1 MTTEI
6 FLKSV
11 SLLTGT
17 EVKGQ
22 SEIDHDALSTILGD
36 ESRAID
42 CSQLNELLL
51 LVHKDRIENPF
62 FEYFFGSGC
71 TIGEI
76 PAGVERFQKTALWLY
91 GNFVFA
97 YRKLSRIKEA
107 EEFRETISE
116 VAKDPSVELKYF
128 QRRQRKLL
136 EVDQIDK
143 EQTPFVGYLSG
154 REIRADFGR
163 CDLLW
168 KEAGEIGPAATWEQY
183 LGQIYEM
190 ASQSEKGLLDAIIAN
205 YKSRS
210 AYADVS
216 DFRIFLTNSLHQLEE
231 LSKTVK
237 AVQPRATRNQN
248 TYLTWDH
255 MDVYFATS
263 MRKAWEYKDL
273 YDFIEQLT
281 ASEEL
286 KETRPP
292 IFRSDAG
299 IHREP
304 RKQGPCGGS
313 DAEAGAMHRLLC
325 AGHRHSRERF

>member
-1 MTTEI
+1 MGCTAGRRS
-6 FLKSV
+6 FDNGDVPRKS

-17 EVKGQ
+17 LG
-22 SEIDHDALSTILGD
+22 SRARAGSIPGTLGTILGD

-71 TIGEI
+71 TIGQI
-76 PAGVERFQKTALWLY
+76 AAGVERFQKTALWLY

-183 LGQIYEM
+183 LGQIYGNGK
-190 ASQSEKGLLDAIIAN
+190 SEREGTARRHHRELQN
-205 YKSRS
+205 PG
-210 AYADVS
+210 VHT
-216 DFRIFLTNSLHQLEE
+216 LT
-231 LSKTVK
+231 
-237 AVQPRATRNQN
+237 
-248 TYLTWDH
+248 
-255 MDVYFATS
+255 F
-263 MRKAWEYKDL
+263 
-273 YDFIEQLT
+273 
-281 ASEEL
+281 
-286 KETRPP
+286 P
-292 IFRSDAG
+292 IFV
-299 IHREP
+299 
-304 RKQGPCGGS
+304 
-313 DAEAGAMHRLLC
+313 
-325 AGHRHSRERF
+325 FF